1 MKKHIPNF
9 ITSLNLFSGCI
20 AIAFAFAGYQY
31 VWIAGIMIFVAAV
44 FDFLDG
50 LAARM
55 LHAYSELG
63 KQLDSLAD
71 MVSFG
76 IAPSVIVFQLL
87 NTSIGKVDPSS
98 EFSDLLSKINGIN
111 ILNQFFTYK
120 PIELLITFSA
130 FIIAVFSAL
139 RLAKFN
145 IDTRQTTSFIGLPTP
160 ANAILFASFPLIL
173 HFESSILCNSIILN
187 TYILLTLV
195 IIQSA
200 LLVSEIPLFSLKMK
214 SLKWA
219 DNKTRYI
226 FLSLSIILLAILHFK
241 AIPFVI
247 LLYIV
252 SSIINNF
259 FCHKE
264 QKA

>member
-9 ITSLNLFSGCI
+9 ITSLNLLSGCI
-20 AIAFAFAGYQY
+20 AIAMAFAGYKFL
-31 VWIAGIMIFVAAV
+31 WIASLFIIIAAV
-44 FDFLDG
+44 FDFFDG
-50 LAARM
+50 LTAR
-55 LHAYSELG
+55 LLKAYSEIG

-76 IAPSVIVFQLL
+76 IAPSVIAFQLL
-87 NTSIGKVDPSS
+87 NIAIGKEDVFNPFSS
-98 EFSDLLSKINGIN
+98 MSVLIDKVGAVNYYATYSIPDF
-111 ILNQFFTYK
+111 IL
-120 PIELLITFSA
+120 TFSA

-160 ANAILFASFPLIL
+160 ANALFFGSMPLIL
-173 HFESSILCNSIILN
+173 HFEQTGLWVNIILN
-187 TYILLTLV
+187 VYVLLGLIILF
-195 IIQSA
+195 SF

-226 FLSLSIILLAILHFK
+226 FVSLSIVLLSILSYK
-241 AIPFVI
+241 AIPLI
-247 LLYIV
+247 IILYIV
-252 SSIINNF
+252 TSVISNIVCKN
-259 FCHKE
+259 HTK
-264 QKA
+264 